1 VRIGVPREV
10 KDSERRVALTPA
22 GARELVRSGHQVV
35 VESGAGSGSGHGD
48 AEYEAAGAAI
58 AGDAAAA
65 WRDADLV
72 LKVKEPLAEEYGHF
86 RPDLTLFCYLHLASD
101 TGLTAALVSAGCTAI
116 AYETVRSATGGLPLL
131 APMSRIAGCMAA
143 QVAACELYAPRGG
156 NGMLLGGAPG
166 VRPARAVVIGAGV
179 AGYHAAR
186 VLAALGGAVTVL
198 DIDPARLERVHD
210 DTGGVIATLPS
221 TRTTLADEVGT
232 ADIVVGAAL
241 SPGAR
246 VPTLLPRATVQAMPP
261 RSVLVDLSIDQGG
274 CAETSRV
281 TTHRDP
287 TYVEAGVLHY
297 CVGNMPAAV
306 PRVSTPALANVTL
319 GYVLALATQGLG
331 AAVRQDPGLA
341 EGVTVAAGHVTH
353 PAVARAH
360 AREAVDVL
368 DVV

>member
-1 VRIGVPREV
+1 VRIGVPCEI

-22 GARELVRSGHQVV
+22 GARELVRCGHEVLVQR
-35 VESGAGSGSGHGD
+35 EAGRGSGHGD

-58 AGDAAAA
+58 AADADST
-65 WRDADLV
+65 WWGADLV
-72 LKVKEPLAEEYGHF
+72 LKVKEPLAEEYAHF
-86 RPDLTLFCYLHLASD
+86 RPDLQLFCYLHLASD
-101 TGLTAALVSAGCTAI
+101 EALTTALVESGCTAI
-116 AYETVRSATGGLPLL
+116 AYETVRSAAGGLALL

-166 VRPARAVVIGAGV
+166 VRPANAVVIGAGV

-186 VLAALGGAVTVL
+186 LLAALGGAVTVL
-198 DIDPARLERVHD
+198 DIDLDRLGRVHD

-221 TRTTLADEVGT
+221 NATTLAEAVAG
-232 ADIVVGAAL
+232 ADVVVGATL

-246 VPTLLPRATVQAMPP
+246 APTLLPRATVEGMPP
-261 RSVLVDLSIDQGG
+261 RSVFVDISIDQGG

-306 PRVSTPALANVTL
+306 PRVSTPALANATL
-319 GYVLALATQGLG
+319 GYVLKVATVGLG
-331 AAVRQDPGLA
+331 VAARQDPGFA
-341 EGVTVAAGHVTH
+341 EGVTVVAGHVTH
-353 PAVARAH
+353 AAVARAH
-360 AREAVDVL
+360 GREAVDVL
-368 DVV
+368 DLV